1 MCDTVVR
8 EGFLEE
14 EEMTSKPQSEVSVGV
29 GGWEKEKQQKQRD
42 CFEDFRN
49 CIIILKVFR
58 QTFST

>member
-1 MCDTVVR
+1 
-8 EGFLEE
+8 
-14 EEMTSKPQSEVSVGV
+14 MTSKPQSEVSVGV